1 MSVRRLAACFL
12 VFAICAAGC
21 EKEPEYYPVQG
32 KLTINK
38 VPLLAVNVQF
48 VPDPEKGNTSPE
60 EARGWV
66 DRETGVYTLKTT
78 KAGDKLQKD
87 TKVGC
92 RPGWYKVVVFAF
104 EEQKPSEGPKPPK
117 WLASQKYADP
127 KTTELSVE
135 VTADPKPGQYDFDLK
150 P

>member
-1 MSVRRLAACFL
+1 MSVRRLAGLFL
-12 VFAICAAGC
+12 VVALFATGC
-21 EKEPEYYPVQG
+21 EKEPAYYPVQG

-78 KAGDKLQKD
+78 KAGDKFQKD
-87 TKVGC
+87 TKLGC

-104 EEQKPSEGPKPPK
+104 VEQKPSEGPKPPV
-117 WLASQKYADP
+117 WLASQKYASP
-127 KTTELSVE
+127 RTTELSVE